1 MFYLWSGL
9 ESIAKMKSKSQGHD
23 ESILEYRFKKI
34 RRFVEA
40 IDCTRKSI
48 DPQFIPKVFDRYGQ
62 TMTTTTRNFNGL
74 GIGLSI
80 VQDIISI
87 HGGAIYAHSDGVDKG
102 SRFTILP
109 LAEEQDLEYRR

>member
-1 MFYLWSGL
+1 
-9 ESIAKMKSKSQGHD
+9 MKSKSQGHD

-40 IDCTRKSI
+40 IDCTGKVGDSI
-48 DPQFIPKVFDRYGQ
+48 DPQPIPKVFDRYGQ

-87 HGGAIYAHSDGVDKG
+87 HGGPIYAHSDGVDKG